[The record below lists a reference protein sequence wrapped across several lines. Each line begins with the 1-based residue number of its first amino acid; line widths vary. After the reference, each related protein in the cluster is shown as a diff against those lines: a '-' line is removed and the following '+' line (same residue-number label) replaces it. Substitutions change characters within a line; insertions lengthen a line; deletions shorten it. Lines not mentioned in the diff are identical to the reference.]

1 MARGQRRSAQDQIK
15 EIDEKI
21 NKHKKA
27 IKVLEEKRTVLIKTQ
42 TEEEKNMLFAYLQTN
57 NISISEAMN
66 MLQK

>member
-1 MARGQRRSAQDQIK
+1 MARGQRRSAQDQIT